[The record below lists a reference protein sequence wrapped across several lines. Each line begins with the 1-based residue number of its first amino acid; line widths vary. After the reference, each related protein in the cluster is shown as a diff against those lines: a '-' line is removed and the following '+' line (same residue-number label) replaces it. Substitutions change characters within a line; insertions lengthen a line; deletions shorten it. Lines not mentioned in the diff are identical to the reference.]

1 MNGAMGHEDSTAQ
14 LSSRVCSLT
23 LVATILG
30 SGIIFLDGTV
40 VNVALPAIDRQLN
53 AGLSELQ
60 WVVDSYIL
68 ALAASRPLAVRWA
81 TAMGG
86 VR

>member
-68 ALAASRPLAVRWA
+68 ALAALRPWAVRWA